1 MLRGITTCLPLKR
14 IGVQKLTAKTLTSW
28 TRSKPSPERETPE
41 DRETCPG
48 TYKLLFKPHVGLA

>member
-1 MLRGITTCLPLKR
+1 MPLKR
-14 IGVQKLTAKTLTSW
+14 IGVQKQTAKTLTSW

-48 TYKLLFKPHVGLA
+48 THKLLFKPHVGLA